1 MGLSRQAVQRLA
13 NEMQKDGLARFE
25 SNPHHDRAK
34 FVLLT
39 DRGKAAFRSA
49 MAKQHRWAES
59 LAEGFS
65 IDAIG
70 DTARILRS
78 PRHKLETS

>member
-13 NEMQKDGLARFE
+13 NEMQKDGL
-25 SNPHHDRAK
+25 NRAK
-34 FVLLT
+34 FVLMT
-39 DRGKAAFRSA
+39 DRGKAASRSA

-78 PRHKLETS
+78 LRHKLETS

>member
-13 NEMQKDGLARFE
+13 NEMEKDGLARFE
-25 SNPHHDRAK
+25 PNPYHRRAK
-34 FVLLT
+34 FVLMT

-49 MAKQHRWAES
+49 TAKQHRWAES

-65 IDAIG
+65 IGAIG
-70 DTARILRS
+70 DTARVLR
-78 PRHKLETS
+78 RLRD